1 MDNRPFQALLLMLY
15 IGLFLTILSVTFPDE
30 VSLASD
36 VNLKIPKIT
45 HLLFPEPEP
54 EYADIDNIVD
64 KYKEEERE
72 IPEKQPKVDTSKTD
86 SSDTHQASKK
96 RIDKNIKI
104 QYPNGNKESLHSFF
118 RALQKMELNKSSLR
132 ILHYGDS
139 QLEGDRITA
148 ALRTKLQEEFG
159 GCGVGM
165 TAVMSIPNKPNLAQ
179 SINGGWQKY
188 AIFGQDYSASN
199 SSFYGLMGN
208 YYKYYDES
216 SGQVYFRNVGT
227 RAENVK
233 VLYRNTEGLTKM
245 YLNLNSGSDTQEEVL
260 TNSSY
265 FSSYQ
270 YDFPAGLQDLTI
282 EFVGGNPQIYGFSFD
297 CNQGVQVD
305 NIALR
310 GSSVMDFAKYDAKN
324 LKKQLDAL
332 DVELVLLQFG
342 VNVVPGIS
350 NDYSFYGEMI
360 YQQIKYLQNAKPDIN
375 VLVIGVSDMS
385 RRMNGNYESYPNIEL
400 IRDAQKKAAFRA
412 GCPFWDL
419 YEAMGGKNSM
429 PSWVEAT
436 PKLATSDYT
445 HFTSQGADVVAEMF
459 YRALIYEYDNFLL
472 Q

>member
-1 MDNRPFQALLLMLY
+1 MDNRPFQALLLLLY

-30 VSLASD
+30 VTLASD
-36 VNLKIPKIT
+36 VKLKIPKIT
-45 HLLFPEPEP
+45 NLLFPEPEP

-64 KYKEEERE
+64 KYKEENRE
-72 IPEKQPKVDTSKTD
+72 DDKPKVDTSKVDTVD
-86 SSDTHQASKK
+86 SNAHKPKK
-96 RIDKNIKI
+96 ERIDKEIKI
-104 QYPNGNKESLHSFF
+104 QYPQGNKKALHPFF
-118 RALQKMELNKSSLR
+118 QALQKMELNKTSLR

-165 TAVMSIPNKPNLAQ
+165 TAVMSIPNKTNLAQ
-179 SINGGWQKY
+179 SINGSWKKY
-188 AIFGQDYSASN
+188 AIFGQDYSPSN

-208 YYKYYDES
+208 YYKYYEEA
-216 SGQVYFRNVGT
+216 GQVYFRNVGT

-233 VLYRNTEGLTKM
+233 VLYRNIEGLTKV
-245 YLNLNSGSDTQEEVL
+245 YLNLNSGSDTREEVL
-260 TNSSY
+260 GNSSY
-265 FSSYQ
+265 FSSFQ
-270 YDFPAGLQDLTI
+270 YDFPEGLQDLSV
-282 EFVGGNPQIYGFSFD
+282 EFVGGNPQVYGFSFD

-310 GSSVMDFAKYDAKN
+310 GSSVMDFTKYDSEN

-350 NDYSFYGEMI
+350 NDYGFYGEMI
-360 YQQIKYLQNAKPDIN
+360 YQQIKYLQGVKPDIN
-375 VLVIGVSDMS
+375 VIVIGVSDMS
-385 RRMNGNYESYPNIEL
+385 RKVSGSYESYPNIEL

-419 YEAMGGKNSM
+419 YEAMGGENSM
-429 PSWVEAT
+429 PSWVEAS

-445 HFTSQGADVVAEMF
+445 HFTSKGADVVAEMF